1 MTALDAMSTGGAAI
15 IVSILVQILKSRLP
29 SDLIPLAALLL
40 GVLLVEG
47 ATLAVRLTAG
57 EFVPLDAFDALLTGI
72 LAGASSIGLYEV
84 QRPTGLFSP
93 KE

>member
-1 MTALDAMSTGGAAI
+1 MSTGGAAI

-29 SDLIPLAALLL
+29 ADLIPLAALLI

-47 ATLAVRLTAG
+47 ATIAVGLTAG
-57 EFVPLDAFDALLTGI
+57 TFAPIAAFNALLTGI

-84 QRPTGLFSP
+84 QRPTGLLAP